1 MQAGAAN
8 FVCKKL
14 GPAASYVTENV
25 DIAEQQQKFAD
36 WLREHGAIVHHVV
49 NGFAS
54 GDDRNDLLQ
63 EVLLAVWKSIPAFR
77 GQAKPTTY
85 LYRVSHNAAL
95 TWIRTEKNYRRRV
108 DQHGASAHGEFADA
122 TDPLTDERL
131 AQVYAA
137 IHQLKPLDRSL
148 ILLSLDGLSYRE
160 MAEVLGISESN
171 VGVKLNRI
179 KTQLTQTLKGNEH
192 EPR

>member
-1 MQAGAAN
+1 MN
-8 FVCKKL
+8 
-14 GPAASYVTENV
+14 
-25 DIAEQQQKFAD
+25 IAEQQQRFAE
-36 WLREHGAIVHHVV
+36 WLRDHSAIVHHVV

-95 TWIRTEKNYRRRV
+95 LWIRTEKNYRRRIERFV
-108 DQHGASAHGEFADA
+108 A
-122 TDPLTDERL
+122 TAPDTLTANNDSLADERL
-131 AQVYAA
+131 AKIYSA
-137 IHQLKPLDRSL
+137 IHLLKPLDRSL
-148 ILLSLDGLSYRE
+148 ILMALDGLSYRE
-160 MAEVLGISESN
+160 MAEVLGLSESN

-192 EPR
+192 EHE

>member
-1 MQAGAAN
+1 VN
-8 FVCKKL
+8 
-14 GPAASYVTENV
+14 
-25 DIAEQQQKFAD
+25 IAEQQERFAE
-36 WLREHGAIVHHVV
+36 WLRDHSAIVHHVV

-95 TWIRTEKNYRRRV
+95 LWIRTEKNYRRRIE
-108 DQHGASAHGEFADA
+108 QFGATAPE
-122 TDPLTDERL
+122 TLTGNNDSLADERL
-131 AQVYAA
+131 AKIYSA
-137 IHQLKPLDRSL
+137 IHLLKPLDRSL
-148 ILLSLDGLSYRE
+148 ILMALDGLSYRE
-160 MAEVLGISESN
+160 IAEVLGLSESN

-192 EPR
+192 EHE

>member
-1 MQAGAAN
+1 MD
-8 FVCKKL
+8 F
-14 GPAASYVTENV
+14 
-25 DIAEQQQKFAD
+25 AEQQQRFAD

-49 NGFAS
+49 NGFAT
-54 GDDRNDLLQ
+54 GADRNDLLQ

-95 TWIRTEKNYRRRV
+95 MWVRTEKNYRRRV
-108 DQHGASAHGEFADA
+108 EQHGASAHGEFADVA
-122 TDPLTDERL
+122 DPLADERL
-131 AQVYAA
+131 ARIYAA

-148 ILLSLDGLSYRE
+148 ILMSLDGLSYRE

-179 KTQLTQTLKGNEH
+179 KTQIAQTLKGNEH
-192 EPR
+192 EPQ